1 MIGFLR
7 AFVALAALYAVSFG
21 VSVAQSGATP
31 TPTPR
36 TQAAVNAANDI
47 EPPEFDDAGL
57 TPGDLGGQS
66 GLPENLTQYT
76 DNPGALLTDGAAMES
91 DPITRAQYD
100 SFFANNYD
108 DPAFGEWAEGLL
120 NRDDLEDILGIENPD
135 VSQQC
140 ETEVI
145 TETRE
150 IRTTYYCSVD
160 DGTGLEQPVCSRV
173 RDYPVD
179 HDYIYRCEE
188 DRPTTTSEWSTEC
201 SGFQGNAD
209 CALLG
214 EECTEYRD
222 ATTTEYRCEI
232 GKEVEFSMYRCN
244 SGEEVDIQSYT
255 CERGE
260 NVQTSSYSCERG
272 QQTETDTYSC
282 ERGENVQTSSYTC
295 EQGQRLEI
303 TPYTCDRGT
312 IERTEYYEC
321 TEEYGRGC
329 DPEPGCRLVNE
340 SYGQSQDIIYKTYSC
355 TTSSSYN
362 NCQPPASC
370 RETSRRCE
378 SRTPS
383 GLCEREVVSYSC
395 ENPVTVDTCNA
406 PSNCSQTSS
415 SCAEYHNG
423 SCIRYQRNYTCE
435 SSTSFNNCNAPSNC
449 TQSGTTCLQRQNGR
463 CVREQVNYT
472 CETTS
477 NYDNCNAPG
486 NCSQTGTTC
495 LEYRNGSCVR
505 ERVSYS
511 CESSSSFNE
520 CRPDSNCSLTG
531 TTCVERH
538 NGRCIRERLNYSC
551 ETRTSYNTCS
561 PDSLC
566 EAVSTTCV
574 RYSGGQCVEREHEYR
589 CPTFSRVDTCTVPGC
604 QTTGI
609 RCVESFNGGC
619 IRWEQEQ
626 VCPGDPA
633 GCVGRAED
641 YRCENPAGP
650 PPIDVIDEVGQPS
663 WREQGCP
670 RLDPEFECEVE
681 GVYCVEGPET
691 RIIDGVEIYDE
702 CWREETR
709 YVCPGVGETVTD
721 CNPDPSCSLVD
732 ETCLDDEC
740 RSTQLEYECVSE
752 STSETSEEYCQSD
765 ISCFAGTCYSVDREN
780 SAQQMPEALA
790 KLAAL
795 FQAHESIGDTVENLR
810 VMSGQD
816 LRCHKTGIW
825 KNCCTD
831 DGIALDIL
839 GGSCSED
846 EQILAA
852 KREENLCVDVGWYCA
867 KRGIFG
873 CNKRRRT
880 SCCFNSVL
888 ARIINEEGHNQLGI
902 SWGTPEEPMCEG
914 LTPEQFSQVN
924 LDNVD
929 FSEMTDQLMESFNPE
944 GEGSMEERIRERVNN
959 FYNNGAG
966 G

>member
-7 AFVALAALYAVSFG
+7 AFVALTALFAVGIG

-36 TQAAVNAANDI
+36 TQGAVNAANDI

-57 TPGDLGGQS
+57 TPGDMGGQS

-91 DPITRAQYD
+91 DPISRAQYD

-140 ETEVI
+140 ETEVT

-150 IRTTYYCSVD
+150 VCTTYSCSVD
-160 DGTGLEQPVCSRV
+160 NGEGVEQPVCSRV
-173 RDYPVD
+173 RDYPID
-179 HDYIYRCEE
+179 HDYVYRCEE
-188 DRPTTTSEWSTEC
+188 ERPSTTSQWSTQC
-201 SGFQGNAD
+201 SGFEGNAD
-209 CALLG
+209 CVLLG
-214 EECTEYRD
+214 EQCTDYRD
-222 ATTTEYRCEI
+222 ATTSEYRCET
-232 GKEVEFSMYRCN
+232 GSRVELSMYRCN

-260 NVQTSSYSCERG
+260 NIETSSYSCERG
-272 QQTETDTYSC
+272 QQTTTTSYSC
-282 ERGENVQTSSYTC
+282 ERGQQTSS
-295 EQGQRLEI
+295 
-303 TPYTCDRGT
+303 TPYSCNNYTQIRVREMLMRIPQPGFQHEAPMGCTYVRDRQS
-312 IERTEYYEC
+312 
-321 TEEYGRGC
+321 GRNWYN
-329 DPEPGCRLVNE
+329 VF
-340 SYGQSQDIIYKTYSC
+340 SC
-355 TTSSSYN
+355 VDGSSS
-362 NCQPPASC
+362 S
-370 RETSRRCE
+370 S
-378 SRTPS
+378 
-383 GLCEREVVSYSC
+383 
-395 ENPVTVDTCNA
+395 TCNPA
-406 PSNCSQTSS
+406 SNCSQTGSRCLS
-415 SCAEYHNG
+415 RNADGSCANEEVTY
-423 SCIRYQRNYTCE
+423 SCQ
-435 SSTSFNNCNAPSNC
+435 SSTSFDNCNAPSNC
-449 TQSGTTCLQRQNGR
+449 RQSGTTCLERRNGS

-472 CETTS
+472 CES
-477 NYDNCNAPG
+477 SSSFDNCNAPG

-495 LEYRNGSCVR
+495 LERRNGACIR

-520 CRPDSNCSLTG
+520 CQPQSNCTQQGS
-531 TTCVERH
+531 TCVERH
-538 NGRCIRERLNYSC
+538 NGRCIRERVTYSC
-551 ETRTSYNTCS
+551 ESRRNWDNCS
-561 PDSLC
+561 PSGNC

-574 RYSGGQCVEREHEYR
+574 RYQNGQCVERQHEYR
-589 CPTFSRVDTCTVPGC
+589 CPSYSPVDTCTVPSGC
-604 QTTGI
+604 QRTGN
-609 RCVESFNGGC
+609 RCVDTYNGSC
-619 IRWEQEQ
+619 IRYEQSYI
-626 VCPGDPA
+626 CPGDPA

-670 RLDPEFECEVE
+670 QLDPELGCEVE

-691 RIIDGVEIYDE
+691 RIIDGVEVYDD

-740 RSTQLEYECVSE
+740 RSKQLQYECVSE
-752 STSETSEEYCQSD
+752 VTSESSQEYCQSD